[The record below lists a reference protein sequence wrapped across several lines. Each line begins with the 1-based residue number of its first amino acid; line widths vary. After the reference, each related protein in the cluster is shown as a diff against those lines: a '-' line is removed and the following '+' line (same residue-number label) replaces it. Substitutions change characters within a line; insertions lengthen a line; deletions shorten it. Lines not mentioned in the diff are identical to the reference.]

1 MAVRVIAAVAWT
13 YVLLTYEV
21 ATVLTPTLCVLVWWV
36 TRRWVRALPLLLPA
50 ALITAVVSVVWGYV
64 GVALLIAAGW
74 AALAERPQRGW
85 RRLALSVAT
94 AVVALAAAGSVAQSV
109 TVAAVL
115 AANPH

>member
-1 MAVRVIAAVAWT
+1 
-13 YVLLTYEV
+13 
-21 ATVLTPTLCVLVWWV
+21 
-36 TRRWVRALPLLLPA
+36 
-50 ALITAVVSVVWGYV
+50 VSVVWGYV

-85 RRLALSVAT
+85 RRLALPVAT